1 MNRTDL
7 AYRRTAAEAASGLA
21 LLISLYDTLAG
32 DLRRSAEAQRANDI
46 EWRCREVR
54 HAVLVIGYLEDWVNK
69 GTGGPLAQELTA
81 FYGSLR
87 RKLIEAEVK
96 QSAEIFEQ
104 QMSRVL
110 EVRESWQNVEVRNE
124 PSGPEVLRPPIP
136 MPADYP
142 APRIERLGGSWSA

>member
-7 AYRRTAAEAASGLA
+7 AYRRTAAEAASGLG

-32 DLRRSAEAQRANDI
+32 DLRRAAGAQRENDI
-46 EWRCREVR
+46 ERRGREVR
-54 HAVLVIGYLEDWVNK
+54 HAILVIGFLEDWVNK
-69 GTGGPLAQELTA
+69 GTGGTLARELTA
-81 FYGSLR
+81 LYGSLR
-87 RKLIEAEVK
+87 RSLIDAEVT

-110 EVRESWQNVEVRNE
+110 EIREYWQNVEVRNE

-136 MPADYP
+136 LAPGYP
-142 APRIERLGGSWSA
+142 AHQIEGLRSNWSA